1 MIAQI
6 VTLLI
11 DTLGTLLVYV
21 LLLRFHM
28 QWLRAPFRN
37 PVGELVT
44 GLTNWAVLP
53 LRRIIPGLLG
63 LDIATLL
70 LAWLAQG
77 LMALVLMSLR
87 DYDFARASG
96 AMYAMVGA
104 LAAIELLRMSV
115 MLLIAAVIVQA
126 LLSFIAPYSP
136 LAPVLDALTRR
147 FYQPFRRFIPPMGN
161 IDLSPLFL
169 ILAAQIVIIILERL
183 RFAVTT
189 PF

>member
-1 MIAQI
+1 M
-6 VTLLI
+6 TNRREF
-11 DTLGTLLVYV
+11 LVSS
-21 LLLRFHM
+21 
-28 QWLRAPFRN
+28 
-37 PVGELVT
+37 
-44 GLTNWAVLP
+44 
-53 LRRIIPGLLG
+53 
-63 LDIATLL
+63 ATLL
-70 LAWLAQG
+70 ASAGFATPSAAQTLGKPARILVGFPPGGTADLMGRLLAQR
-77 LMALVLMSLR
+77 LR
-87 DYDFARASG
+87 G
-96 AMYAMVGA
+96 AYAPSVVVENRPGA
-104 LAAIELLRMSV
+104 LQ
-115 MLLIAAVIVQA
+115 AVIVQA